1 MAEGLLL
8 ILSGPSGVGK
18 GTVCRALLAQ
28 LPRLKLSVSVTTR
41 RPRPGEEEGREYHF
55 ISPSRFQELIEA
67 EAFLEWAMVHGQ
79 YYGTLKSKVRSALA
93 GGFDLLLEIDV
104 QGAAQVKRQW
114 DDAVTIFMAPP
125 SMEALKERIVGRGT
139 ESEAE
144 IRRRL
149 EVARREM
156 AAYHAYDYLVIN
168 DRVETAAAAIAAI
181 VTAEKCKV
189 SRGACPN
196 F

>member
-125 SMEALKERIVGRGT
+125 SMEALKERIAGRGT

-181 VTAEKCKV
+181 VTSEKCKV

>member
-41 RPRPGEEEGREYHF
+41 RSPSWEEEGRKYHF
-55 ISPSRFQELIEA
+55 ISPSRFQELTEA

-79 YYGTLKSKVRSALA
+79 YYTLNLKCAPFPA
-93 GGFDLLLEIDV
+93 GGFDPPAGNRRP
-104 QGAAQVKRQW
+104 GAAQVKRQW

-125 SMEALKERIVGRGT
+125 SMDALKERIAGRGPK
-139 ESEAE
+139 A
-144 IRRRL
+144 RRRS
-149 EVARREM
+149 RRL
-156 AAYHAYDYLVIN
+156 D
-168 DRVETAAAAIAAI
+168 
-181 VTAEKCKV
+181 
-189 SRGACPN
+189 ACSGNGCIPCL
-196 F
+196 

>member
-125 SMEALKERIVGRGT
+125 SMEALKERIAGRGT

-149 EVARREM
+149 EVACREM

>member
-125 SMEALKERIVGRGT
+125 SMEALKERIAGRGT

>member
-79 YYGTLKSKVRSALA
+79 YYGTLKSKVRSRDRSPVGNRRPGCSPGKTA
-93 GGFDLLLEIDV
+93 V
-104 QGAAQVKRQW
+104 
-114 DDAVTIFMAPP
+114 DDAVTILWPP
-125 SMEALKERIVGRGT
+125 SMEALKNGSPGDRKRGGRSGGGWRWPAGKWLHT
-139 ESEAE
+139 MLMITWSSMTVLK
-144 IRRRL
+144 RRSGHCRHRH
-149 EVARREM
+149 RR
-156 AAYHAYDYLVIN
+156 
-168 DRVETAAAAIAAI
+168 
-181 VTAEKCKV
+181 KCKA
-189 SRGACPN
+189 SCGACPN